1 MLPEPISSCCYTQQ
15 HERVYRFV
23 MADNGETIEFIQ
35 LDITYWRSIRIE
47 THQACCEALR
57 SRTPYGREYLDSS
70 WIPDTAVSTED
81 RNTDPTGL
89 FKRKSR

>member
-1 MLPEPISSCCYTQQ
+1 MLPEPIFNCCYTQQ

-23 MADNGETIEFIQ
+23 VAENGETIEFIQ
-35 LDITYWRSIRIE
+35 LEITYWRSRRIE

-70 WIPDTAVSTED
+70 WITDTAVSIKG
-81 RNTDPTGL
+81 RNMDPTGL
-89 FKRKSR
+89 SKRKSR